1 MIVTVGIFSAREEQS
16 IAKYNLKGRF
26 CVLFVIMYI
35 LSVIIIDE
43 LVKLTKKYWVL
54 LILFTKNKK
63 TNDNFFKFLDKSRKC
78 GYNVSDD
85 LQKCVH
91 F

>member
-1 MIVTVGIFSAREEQS
+1 MAATFSARVEQS
-16 IAKYNLKGRF
+16 IAKYDFKGHIR
-26 CVLFVIMYI
+26 VPFVIMYI
-35 LSVIIIDE
+35 LSVIIIDK
-43 LVKLTKKYWVL
+43 LVKLTKKYWAL

>member
-1 MIVTVGIFSAREEQS
+1 M
-16 IAKYNLKGRF
+16 KYDFKGHIR
-26 CVLFVIMYI
+26 VPFVIMYI
-35 LSVIIIDE
+35 LSVIIIDK

>member
-1 MIVTVGIFSAREEQS
+1 MVATFSAREEKR
-16 IAKYNLKGRF
+16 IVKYDFKGHVR
-26 CVLFVIMYI
+26 VPFVIMYI
-35 LSVIIIDE
+35 LSVIIIDK

>member
-1 MIVTVGIFSAREEQS
+1 MVATFSAREEKS
-16 IAKYNLKGRF
+16 IAKYDFKGHVR
-26 CVLFVIMYI
+26 VPFVIMYI
-35 LSVIIIDE
+35 LSVIIIDK

>member
-1 MIVTVGIFSAREEQS
+1 MKADQNIE
-16 IAKYNLKGRF
+16 KYDLKGRF
-26 CVLFVIMYI
+26 CVLFGIMYI
-35 LSVIIIDE
+35 LSVKVITMP
-43 LVKLTKKYWVL
+43 VKLTKKHDRL

-78 GYNVSDD
+78 GYNVNDD

>member
-16 IAKYNLKGRF
+16 IAKYDFKGHVR
-26 CVLFVIMYI
+26 VPFVIMYI

-63 TNDNFFKFLDKSRKC
+63 TNDNFFKFLDKSLKC

>member
-1 MIVTVGIFSAREEQS
+1 VS
-16 IAKYNLKGRF
+16 
-26 CVLFVIMYI
+26 LFVIMYI
-35 LSVIIIDE
+35 LNVSIIAK
-43 LVKLTKKYWVL
+43 LVKLTKKQEVL

-78 GYNVSDD
+78 GYNVNGD

-91 F
+91 Y

>member
-1 MIVTVGIFSAREEQS
+1 MIVTVGIFSAREEKS
-16 IAKYNLKGRF
+16 IAKYDFKGHVR
-26 CVLFVIMYI
+26 VPFVIMYI
-35 LSVIIIDE
+35 LSVIIIDK
-43 LVKLTKKYWVL
+43 LVKLTKKYWTL

-63 TNDNFFKFLDKSRKC
+63 TNDNFFEFLDKSRKC
-78 GYNVSDD
+78 GYNVNDD